1 MMSNSAPLPEGTV
14 IMADDQYAGRGQQ
27 QNTWY
32 SEPGKN
38 LTVSILLRPD
48 FLAPDRQF
56 LLNMAI
62 SVAIHDA
69 LKGITGD
76 GLSIKWPNDIY
87 YKHKKIGGMLIE
99 NLISGNKI
107 KSCIAGIGINVNQRL
122 FKAGILDDAG
132 SLYQILHEDVNL
144 IQLLA
149 QICSHIEAAYLKLR
163 TGAYPELRDVYLQHL
178 YQYKVKAHYRQNG
191 EIFEAEIVDVSEKGI
206 LSIKTRNGVIPY
218 NFKEIEFIKP
228 QTQ

>member
-1 MMSNSAPLPEGTV
+1 
-14 IMADDQYAGRGQQ
+14 
-27 QNTWY
+27 
-32 SEPGKN
+32 
-38 LTVSILLRPD
+38 
-48 FLAPDRQF
+48 
-56 LLNMAI
+56 
-62 SVAIHDA
+62 
-69 LKGITGD
+69 
-76 GLSIKWPNDIY
+76 
-87 YKHKKIGGMLIE
+87 MLIE